1 MINLEFLKDKLSVI
15 RSISLNDMDNVK
27 LMDRLDTKYI
37 FNAEKLKIVLEKLKK
52 NYRVLEVNGRK
63 ISKYKT
69 VYFDTSD
76 FMFYIQHHNKKL
88 NRNKVRFRKYID
100 TELSFLEIKKK
111 NNKGRTIKNRINLM
125 ENEFSNKVSKEF
137 IFNLIGKDLILEK
150 KHVNVFNRIT
160 LVNNLNNER
169 VTIDIGLQFMSEN
182 QKVRLENLVIAEI
195 KQNKKN
201 RKSVFVDIM
210 KDSRIRPYR
219 ISKYCLG
226 SMLLFPELKKNRFKK
241 KINYIKKVLKYD

>member
-1 MINLEFLKDKLSVI
+1 MINLEFLKHKLSVI

-27 LMDRLDTKYI
+27 LMNRLDTKYI
-37 FNAEKLKIVLEKLKK
+37 FNAEKLNIVLENLKK
-52 NYRVLEVNGRK
+52 NYRVLEVDGRK

-88 NRNKVRFRKYID
+88 NRNKVRFRKYVD

-137 IFNLIGKDLILEK
+137 IYSLIGKDLILEK
-150 KHVNVFNRIT
+150 KHVNTFNRIT

-169 VTIDIGLQFMSEN
+169 VTIDTSLQFMSEN

-201 RKSVFVDIM
+201 RKSVFVNIM

-226 SMLLFPELKKNRFKK
+226 STFLFPELKKNRFKK
-241 KINYIKKVLKYD
+241 KIKYIKKLLKYD